1 VTRVLF
7 AATLAVAGLARA
19 APGTQPATLIGTW
32 TGTSTCTAA
41 ARAACKNEIIV
52 YRFVRRDAQHAILY
66 ADKIIAG
73 KREPM
78 GALDMQLSAGD
89 RQASKHFTHGNTSG
103 TWAYTML
110 SDFALTG
117 TLIVD
122 PGNTLARKVEAHR
135 VEDKDLSP
143 APALGDYGTPD

>member
-1 VTRVLF
+1 MIRAVLL
-7 AATLAVAGLARA
+7 AAVVLCCGA
-19 APGTQPATLIGTW
+19 AHAASPTLIGTW

-41 ARAACKNEIIV
+41 ARAACKNEIVV

-73 KREPM
+73 KREAM

-110 SDFALTG
+110 SDSALTG

-122 PGNTLARKVEAHR
+122 LGNTLARKVEAHR
-135 VEDKDLSP
+135 VDDKDMLP

>member
-1 VTRVLF
+1 VLRRGPCRI
-7 AATLAVAGLARA
+7 ADVDRHLDGHVHLHRGGRA
-19 APGTQPATLIGTW
+19 PPA
-32 TGTSTCTAA
+32 
-41 ARAACKNEIIV
+41 KNEIIV

-66 ADKIIAG
+66 ADKIVAG
-73 KREPM
+73 KREAM

-110 SDFALTG
+110 SDSALTG

-135 VEDKDLSP
+135 VEDKDMLP